1 MAKYRVDIPAGP
13 IWNQQ
18 DAEVKAPRIAAAHL
32 GKWTGQWTTVVP
44 NEMSVVGVEFDV
56 PLPNTGNTYTQWVIA
71 GPIWSNDEAQTLC
84 PAIAASYQGKWTG
97 QWKTVIEGVMSVCE
111 LTFHC

>member
-56 PLPNTGNTYTQWVIA
+56 PLPNTGTR
-71 GPIWSNDEAQTLC
+71 
-84 PAIAASYQGKWTG
+84 
-97 QWKTVIEGVMSVCE
+97 SVNVLTE
-111 LTFHC
+111 LDKQLPLKRKVPLLVDVR